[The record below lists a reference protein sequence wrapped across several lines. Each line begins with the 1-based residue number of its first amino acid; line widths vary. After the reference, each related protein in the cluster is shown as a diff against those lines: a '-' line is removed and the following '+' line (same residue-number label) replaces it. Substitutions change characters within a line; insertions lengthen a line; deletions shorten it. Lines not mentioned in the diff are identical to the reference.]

1 MTGISTES
9 SATRT
14 FINGSN
20 TSLNPGKIRQVD
32 SHKKIGKKSDP
43 SPRRPVATL
52 TKQSMAYITV
62 KGIESETSYLERDW
76 PLFVLKEL
84 ADNAFDFLNDCYPNS
99 KRKIAIHAWIDS
111 IPNVDSKVMLRM
123 TVRNSNVD
131 NIPIFENVEDVFDFN
146 QWCSTKRYQYRETC
160 GSIGDGLKRIL
171 GMGYASWTSNDN
183 LELSYEYNQWHEP
196 LILRFNK
203 MEYKAFILVD
213 DDKIEVHLKGPT
225 TFDAPDFTE
234 VQIALP
240 VTTKLLG
247 ETPTTYWLNKLE
259 KYYKIYKLAK
269 RQIEFSFVG
278 SKKEMD

>member
-1 MTGISTES
+1 M
-9 SATRT
+9 
-14 FINGSN
+14 
-20 TSLNPGKIRQVD
+20 
-32 SHKKIGKKSDP
+32 
-43 SPRRPVATL
+43 ATL
-52 TKQSMAYITV
+52 TKQLMAYITV

-84 ADNAFDFLNDCYPNS
+84 ADNAFDFLNDYYPNS
-99 KRKIAIHAWIDS
+99 LRRIAIRAWMDS
-111 IPNVDSKVMLRM
+111 IPNVDSRVMLRM

-131 NIPIFENVEDVFDFN
+131 NIAIFENLDDVFDFN

-213 DDKIEVHLKGPT
+213 DDKIEANVKGPT
-225 TFDAPDFTE
+225 RFDAPDFTE
-234 VQIALP
+234 FQIALP

-247 ETPTTYWLNKLE
+247 EPPTTFWLKKLE
-259 KYYKIYKLAK
+259 KYYKIYKLVK
-269 RQIEFSFVG
+269 RQIEFSFVS
-278 SKKEMD
+278 SKKEID

>member
-1 MTGISTES
+1 M
-9 SATRT
+9 
-14 FINGSN
+14 
-20 TSLNPGKIRQVD
+20 
-32 SHKKIGKKSDP
+32 
-43 SPRRPVATL
+43 ATL
-52 TKQSMAYITV
+52 TKQLMAYITV

-84 ADNAFDFLNDCYPNS
+84 ADNAFDFLNDYYPNS
-99 KRKIAIHAWIDS
+99 LRRIAIRAWMDS
-111 IPNVDSKVMLRM
+111 IPNVDSRVMLRM

-131 NIPIFENVEDVFDFN
+131 NIAIFENLDDVFDFN

-171 GMGYASWTSNDN
+171 GMGYASWTGNDN

-213 DDKIEVHLKGPT
+213 DDKIEANVKGPT
-225 TFDAPDFTE
+225 TIEAPDFTE

-247 ETPTTYWLNKLE
+247 EPPTTFWLKKLE
-259 KYYKIYKLAK
+259 KYYKIYKLVK
-269 RQIEFSFVG
+269 RQIEFSFVS
-278 SKKEMD
+278 SKKEID